1 MNNIYNEINAL
12 EGAFRKT
19 NEFSALQK
27 AIETVKADEN
37 AAKLFKNFRN
47 VQLKLQEKQMQG
59 AQIEEDELQYA
70 QKTAQLAQQ
79 NEKIAN
85 MLQTEMALSGLIEE
99 INRVLVKPI
108 EGLYKELN
116 D

>member
-12 EGAFRKT
+12 EGSFRQT
-19 NEFSALQK
+19 NEFNALEE
-27 AIETVKADEN
+27 AIATVKAD
-37 AAKLFKNFRN
+37 ADAKALFQNFRK
-47 VQLKLQEKQMQG
+47 VQLSLQEKQMKG
-59 AQIEEDELQYA
+59 EQIGEEEMLYA

-79 NEKIAN
+79 NEKIAK
-85 MLQTEMALSGLIEE
+85 MLQAEMALSGLIEE

-108 EGLYKELN
+108 QGLYKEL

>member
-12 EGAFRKT
+12 EGSFRKT
-19 NEFSALQK
+19 NEFKALEE
-27 AIETVKADEN
+27 AITSVKAD
-37 AAKLFKNFRN
+37 ADAKALFQNFRK
-47 VQLKLQEKQMQG
+47 VQLSLQEKQMKG
-59 AQIEEDELQYA
+59 EQIGEDELQYA

-79 NEKIAN
+79 NEKIVK
-85 MLQTEMALSGLIEE
+85 MLQAEMALSGLIEE

-108 EGLYKELN
+108 QGLYKEL